1 MDDHCFRQPG
11 INRYGQLSNCNRIL
25 IFRICFPT
33 IPRKINAYLRTDSS
47 SVANTRKIIG
57 FYKILN
63 ISHLCSRDISSHCNM
78 AHFGLRNGPYWGLK
92 STISHPEMGLI
103 RLRNR
108 HYQKAKRSFS
118 DYVTG
123 YIKRRYSPKWSLLY
137 RI

>member
-1 MDDHCFRQPG
+1 M
-11 INRYGQLSNCNRIL
+11 L
-25 IFRICFPT
+25 
-33 IPRKINAYLRTDSS
+33 TDFLS
-47 SVANTRKIIG
+47 SVNTRIMRG
-57 FYKILN
+57 FHKILN
-63 ISHLCSRDISSHCNM
+63 INYLYLNGVSRFCNKH
-78 AHFGLRNGPYWGLK
+78 HFDMQKGPYWGLK

-123 YIKRRYSPKWSLLY
+123 YINRRYSPKLPLLY